1 MKLSKEFN
9 NGIIIF
15 IGISVYFA
23 LMNILGFSNVFY
35 LRFFNVFFVFYGVNK
50 TVQMNLSEGN
60 KGFISNAI
68 SALITSLVGVLLSV
82 IGLIIYSYIKGGDAY
97 VQSLSKTFLFGGNPS
112 VMTYS
117 ICLLF
122 EGIASSVIVTLLVM
136 LYYNKQY
143 PAD

>member
-9 NGIIIF
+9 NGILIF
-15 IGISVYFA
+15 IGISIYFT
-23 LMNILGFSNVFY
+23 LMNILGFSDVFY

-50 TVQMNLSEGN
+50 TVKINLANGN
-60 KGFISNAI
+60 KQFVSNAVSAI
-68 SALITSLVGVLLSV
+68 STALVGVFLSV
-82 IGLIIYSYIKGGDAY
+82 IGLVIYSYFKGGDAY

-122 EGIASSVIVTLLVM
+122 EGIASSVIVTLMVM
-136 LYYNKQY
+136 LFYNNQY

>member
-15 IGISVYFA
+15 VGISVYFA

-60 KGFISNAI
+60 KGFISNAA
-68 SALITSLVGVLLSV
+68 SALITSLVGVFLSI

-136 LYYNKQY
+136 LYHNKQY
-143 PAD
+143 PSD